1 MANITPRR
9 NKDGGIISYGIKV
22 YRGRSSDGRQLKPYT
37 ATYKVDP
44 DKTEKQNQKAL
55 AKFAIEFEERCKCGV
70 VSDNRQTF
78 EEYAK
83 YVIEL
88 KKASGKK
95 ISTIEWYNSILQI
108 VSPHIGHMKIT
119 EIRPQHLNKL
129 YIELSKPQ
137 YRRANAT
144 VIVKKDLSELLRKK
158 KLSFKELARRSGV
171 GATTVSA
178 IVRGDSVRLASAE
191 KVSAALGI
199 SLKTYFKI
207 NTTCT
212 QPLSNTTINGYH
224 SFISAVMAQADKE
237 SLILFNPASKATAPR
252 PENKPAN
259 YFQIEEVKRILD
271 ALELLPIKW
280 KTIIHLLLV
289 TGARRGEIVG
299 LKKTSIDWKN
309 SGIYLKSNILYDP
322 KHGVYE
328 DTTKTKSSTHFIKLP
343 KETMELLRQ
352 YVNWYLSQR
361 LMYGDLWNDT
371 GFLFFQE
378 KRTESIG
385 KPMNPDSVTSYC
397 SDFSKKYNLPH
408 INPHAFRHTMA
419 SILFFNGA
427 DSVSISKRLGH
438 SKVSTTTDIYS
449 HIIQKADERSA
460 ECIADVILRPE
471 KIKQA

>member
-9 NKDGGIISYGIKV
+9 NKDGVIISYGIKV
-22 YRGRSSDGRQLKPYT
+22 YRGRSSDGKQLKPYT
-37 ATYKVDP
+37 ATYKVDQ

-55 AKFAIEFEERCKCGV
+55 TKFVFEFEERCKCGIV
-70 VSDNRQTF
+70 GDNRQTF

-95 ISTIEWYNSILQI
+95 ISTIEWYYDILHI
-108 VSPHIGHMKIT
+108 VSPHIGHMKIA

-129 YIELSKPQ
+129 YIELAKPQ
-137 YRRANAT
+137 YKHAKSSA
-144 VIVKKDLSELLRKK
+144 VLKKDLAELLRKK

-178 IVRGDSVRLASAE
+178 IVHGDSVRLATAE
-191 KVSAALGI
+191 KVSAALGFPV
-199 SLKTYFKI
+199 KTYFK
-207 NTTCT
+207 TTEYT
-212 QPLSNTTINGYH
+212 EPLSNTTINGYH
-224 SFISAVMAQADKE
+224 SFISSVLSQADKE

-252 PENKPAN
+252 PENKLAN
-259 YFQIEEVKRILD
+259 YFQIEEVQKILN
-271 ALELLPIKW
+271 ALELIPLKW

-289 TGARRGEIVG
+289 SGARRGEIVG
-299 LKKTSIDWKN
+299 LKRSSIDWKN
-309 SGIYLKSNILYDP
+309 SGIHLKSNILYDP
-322 KHGVYE
+322 KHGTYE
-328 DTTKTKSSTHFIKLP
+328 DTTKTESSTHFIKLP
-343 KETMELLRQ
+343 AETMELLKQ
-352 YVNWYLSQR
+352 YRSWYLSQR

-378 KRTESIG
+378 KKTSNIG
-385 KPMNPDSVTSYC
+385 KPMNPDTITSYC
-397 SDFSKKYNLPH
+397 ADFSKKYNLPH

-460 ECIADVILRPE
+460 ECIADVILRPD

>member
-9 NKDGGIISYGIKV
+9 NKDGEIISYRVRVHRGIDSNGKK
-22 YRGRSSDGRQLKPYT
+22 LKPYT

-44 DKTEKQNQKAL
+44 TKTEKQNQKAL
-55 AKFAIEFEERCKCGV
+55 NKFAVEFEERCRCGIAV
-70 VSDNRQTF
+70 DNRQTF
-78 EEYAK
+78 DEYAQ

-95 ISTIEWYNSILQI
+95 ISTIEWYRDILQI
-108 VSPHIGHMKIT
+108 VSPYIGHMKIT

-129 YIELSKPQ
+129 YIELAKPQ
-137 YRRANAT
+137 YKRAKSSA
-144 VIVKKDLSELLRKK
+144 IVKKDLAELLRKK
-158 KLSFKELARRSGV
+158 KLSFKKVARRSGV

-178 IVRGDSVRLASAE
+178 IVHGQSVRLDTAE
-191 KVSAALGI
+191 KVSAALGV
-199 SLKTYFKI
+199 SVKSYFKI
-207 NTTCT
+207 TEYTK
-212 QPLSNTTINGYH
+212 PLSNTTINGYH
-224 SFISAVMAQADKE
+224 SFISAVLAQADKE
-237 SLILFNPASKATAPR
+237 GLILFNPASKATAPR

-259 YFQIEEVKRILD
+259 YFQPEEVQKILNV
-271 ALELLPIKW
+271 LELLPIKW
-280 KTIIHLLLV
+280 KTILHLLLI

-299 LKKTSIDWKN
+299 LKKSAIDWKN
-309 SGIYLKSNILYDP
+309 SGIHLKTTILYEP
-322 KHGVYE
+322 KYGTYE
-328 DTTKTKSSTHFIKLP
+328 DTTKTESSTHFIKLP
-343 KETMELLRQ
+343 SETMELLKQ
-352 YVNWYLSQR
+352 YVKWYLSQR
-361 LMYGDLWNDT
+361 LMYGDLWHDT

-378 KRTESIG
+378 KSSKSIG
-385 KPMNPDSVTSYC
+385 KPMNPDTVTSYC
-397 SDFSKKYNLPH
+397 ADLKKKYDLPH

-460 ECIADVILRPE
+460 ECIADAILRPG

>member
-9 NKDGGIISYGIKV
+9 NKDGEVISYGIKV
-22 YRGRSSDGRQLKPYT
+22 YRGRSSDGKQLKPYT
-37 ATYKVDP
+37 ATYKVDQ

-55 AKFAIEFEERCKCGV
+55 AKFVIEFEERCKCGV
-70 VSDNRQTF
+70 VADNRQTF

-95 ISTIEWYNSILQI
+95 ISTIEWYNDILQI

-137 YRRANAT
+137 YRHSKTSA
-144 VIVKKDLSELLRKK
+144 VVKKDLAELLRKK
-158 KLSFKELARRSGV
+158 RLSFKELARCSGV

-178 IVRGDSVRLASAE
+178 VIHGDAVRLATAE
-191 KVSAALGI
+191 KISSALGVPV
-199 SLKTYFKI
+199 KTYFKI
-207 NTTCT
+207 TEYTD
-212 QPLSNTTINGYH
+212 PLSSTTINGYH
-224 SFISAVMAQADKE
+224 SFISAVLSQADKE

-252 PENKPAN
+252 PENKQAN
-259 YFQIEEVKRILD
+259 YFQPEEVQRILST
-271 ALELLPIKW
+271 LELLPIKW
-280 KTIIHLLLV
+280 KTILHLFLI

-299 LKKTSIDWKN
+299 LKWNCIDWKN
-309 SGIYLKSNILYDP
+309 NGIHLKSTILYDP
-322 KHGVYE
+322 KHGTYE
-328 DTTKTKSSTHFIKLP
+328 DTTKTESSTHFIKLP
-343 KETMELLRQ
+343 TETMNLLKQ
-352 YVNWYLSQR
+352 YRSWYLSQR

-378 KRTESIG
+378 QKTSNIG
-385 KPMNPDSVTSYC
+385 KPMNPDTITSYC
-397 SDFSKKYNLPH
+397 ADLERKYDLPH

-460 ECIADVILRPE
+460 ECIADAILRPG
-471 KIKQA
+471 KTKQA

>member
-9 NKDGGIISYGIKV
+9 NKNGKIISYGIKV
-22 YRGRSSDGRQLKPYT
+22 YRGRSSDGKQLKPYT
-37 ATYKVDP
+37 TTYKVDP
-44 DKTEKQNQKAL
+44 AKTEKQNQKAL
-55 AKFAIEFEERCKCGV
+55 AKFVFEFEERCNCGIV
-70 VSDNRQTF
+70 GDNRQTF
-78 EEYAK
+78 DEYAK

-88 KKASGKK
+88 KKASGNK
-95 ISTIEWYNSILQI
+95 ISTIEWYNDILQI

-137 YRRANAT
+137 YRRAKAT
-144 VIVKKDLSELLRKK
+144 AVIKKDLSELLRKRK
-158 KLSFKELARRSGV
+158 ISLKELARRSRL
-171 GATTVSA
+171 GATTVA
-178 IVRGDSVRLASAE
+178 AVVHGNSVRLSTAE
-191 KVSAALGI
+191 KISDALGI
-199 SLKTYFKI
+199 SIKSYFQI
-207 NTTCT
+207 TECT

-224 SFISAVMAQADKE
+224 SFISSVLAQADKE
-237 SLILFNPASKATAPR
+237 SLILFNPANKASAPR

-259 YFQIEEVKRILD
+259 YFQIEVVQRILE
-271 ALELLPIKW
+271 ALDTLPLKW

-289 TGARRGEIVG
+289 SGARRGEIAG
-299 LKKTSIDWKN
+299 LEKNSIDWKN
-309 SGIYLKSNILYDP
+309 SGIHLKSNILYDP
-322 KHGVYE
+322 KHGVYV
-328 DTTKTKSSTHFIKLP
+328 DSTKTAGSTHFLKLP
-343 KETMELLRQ
+343 QETMDLLRQ
-352 YVNWYLSQR
+352 YVKWYLSQR

-378 KRTESIG
+378 KKTENIG
-385 KPMNPDSVTSYC
+385 KPIHPDTITSYC
-397 SDFSKKYNLPH
+397 ANFSKKYNLPH

-419 SILFFNGA
+419 SILIFNGA

-460 ECIADVILRPE
+460 ECIADAILRPD

>member
-9 NKDGGIISYGIKV
+9 NKDGEIISYGIKV
-22 YRGRSSDGRQLKPYT
+22 YRGRSSDGKQLKPYT
-37 ATYKVDP
+37 ATYKVDQ

-55 AKFAIEFEERCKCGV
+55 AKFVFEFEERCKMGV

-95 ISTIEWYNSILQI
+95 ISTIEWYNDILQI

-129 YIELSKPQ
+129 YIEFAKPQ
-137 YRRANAT
+137 YKREKSSA
-144 VIVKKDLSELLRKK
+144 VLKKDLAELLRKK

-178 IVRGDSVRLASAE
+178 IVHGDSVRLDTAE
-191 KVSAALGI
+191 KVSAALGV
-199 SLKTYFKI
+199 SVKNFFKVSE
-207 NTTCT
+207 CT
-212 QPLSNTTINGYH
+212 QALSNTTINGYH
-224 SFISAVMAQADKE
+224 SFISSVLSQADKE
-237 SLILFNPASKATAPR
+237 SLILFNPASKATAP
-252 PENKPAN
+252 PPDNKPAN
-259 YFQIEEVKRILD
+259 YFQIEEVQRILS
-271 ALELLPIKW
+271 ALDTLPIKW
-280 KTIIHLLLV
+280 KAIIHLLLIS
-289 TGARRGEIVG
+289 GARRGEIVG
-299 LKKTSIDWKN
+299 LKWNCIDWKN
-309 SGIYLKSNILYDP
+309 RGIHLKSNILYDP
-322 KHGVYE
+322 KHGTYE
-328 DTTKTKSSTHFIKLP
+328 DTTKTESSTHFIKLP
-343 KETMELLRQ
+343 AETMELLKQ
-352 YVNWYLSQR
+352 YRSWYLSQR

-378 KRTESIG
+378 KKTSNIG
-385 KPMNPDSVTSYC
+385 KPMNPDTITSYC
-397 SDFSKKYNLPH
+397 ADFSKKYNLPH

-460 ECIADVILRPE
+460 ECIADVILRPD